1 MSILWEN
8 TKLYKELAEF
18 ILHKKDGC
26 NLEERVETS
35 V

>member
-18 ILHKKDGC
+18 ILHRKEGY
-26 NLEERVETS
+26 NLEEKVETS